1 MHISQNV
8 QSQPKSLKWL
18 KSKTMRMVKIY
29 WKGCTLK
36 RLHYRIQCFS
46 KKGMIQ
52 FSTLIIWWLIFEKKP
67 FQFWRKIWIQVLVI
81 LLQLYLLLKFPY
93 VPFDALPDPADDVVL
108 WSWSWAELV
117 VSVVSCRGRKSISVI
132 PILLLWQGRRNLIK
146 ISLFQKFSS
155 SQIQWRSDK
164 KLWQFEFFV
173 FLPEQ
178 NRSTVVSLD
187 FFFERLLGFF

>member
-1 MHISQNV
+1 M
-8 QSQPKSLKWL
+8 
-18 KSKTMRMVKIY
+18 
-29 WKGCTLK
+29 
-36 RLHYRIQCFS
+36 
-46 KKGMIQ
+46 
-52 FSTLIIWWLIFEKKP
+52 
-67 FQFWRKIWIQVLVI
+67 
-81 LLQLYLLLKFPY
+81 YLLLKFPY

-132 PILLLWQGRRNLIK
+132 PILLLWQGRRNLVK

-155 SQIQWRSDK
+155 SQIQWRSGK

-187 FFFERLLGFF
+187 FFLRGCLVFLSSMSFKTNGWENSNVYNFLPDLHNILTLFF

>member
-1 MHISQNV
+1 MN
-8 QSQPKSLKWL
+8 L
-18 KSKTMRMVKIY
+18 
-29 WKGCTLK
+29 
-36 RLHYRIQCFS
+36 
-46 KKGMIQ
+46 
-52 FSTLIIWWLIFEKKP
+52 KP
-67 FQFWRKIWIQVLVI
+67 FLILLVI
-81 LLQLYLLLKFPY
+81 ILNAFWCGKYRSYLNHHLMTNIWEKSVSIFSISFLIQLYLLLKFPY